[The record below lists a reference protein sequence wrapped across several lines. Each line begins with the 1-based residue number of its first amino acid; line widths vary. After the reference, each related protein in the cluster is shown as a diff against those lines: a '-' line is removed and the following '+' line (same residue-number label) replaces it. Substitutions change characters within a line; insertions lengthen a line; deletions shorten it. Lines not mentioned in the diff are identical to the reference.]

1 MKNKIVGMIVIGL
14 ALVIA
19 FITWSF
25 NHALTNIVDASC
37 SHGPACPMYG
47 EISFQTNVG
56 IGLIVLIIII
66 GLYLI
71 FFGEDR
77 VEIIRKIRIKT
88 EKKAEEEKKD
98 HSKITKTMTADEK
111 KIFGLVLDAKGVIFQ
126 SELNEKSQFDKVKV
140 TRILDRLEGQ
150 GLIERRRRGMT
161 NVVILK

>member
-1 MKNKIVGMIVIGL
+1 MKNKTVGMIVIGL

-19 FITWSF
+19 FVIWSF
-25 NHALTNIVDASC
+25 NSALTNIVNTSC
-37 SHGPACPMYG
+37 THGPTCPMYG

-56 IGLIVLIIII
+56 IGLILLVILIGI
-66 GLYLI
+66 YLI

-77 VEIIRKIRIKT
+77 VEVIKKIRIRT
-88 EKKAEEEKKD
+88 EKRAEEEKKD
-98 HSKITKTMTADEK
+98 YSNITKTMTSDEK
-111 KIFGLVLDAKGVIFQ
+111 KIFNLVLESKGAIFQ
-126 SELNEKSQFDKVKV
+126 SEINEKSMFDKVKV

>member
-1 MKNKIVGMIVIGL
+1 MKNKIVGIMIVVI
-14 ALVIA
+14 AVIIA

-25 NHALTNIVDASC
+25 NHALTNIVNTSC
-37 SHGPACPMYG
+37 SHGPTCPMYG
-47 EISFQTNVG
+47 EINFQTYVSMG
-56 IGLIVLIIII
+56 IIALVILV

-71 FFGEDR
+71 FFGQER
-77 VEIIRKIRIKT
+77 VEVIRKIRVKT

-98 HSKITKTMTADEK
+98 YSKLTKTMTADEK
-111 KIFGLVLDAKGVIFQ
+111 KIFNLVLESKGAIFQ

-150 GLIERRRRGMT
+150 GLVERRRRGMT

>member
-1 MKNKIVGMIVIGL
+1 MIVIGL
-14 ALVIA
+14 AIVIA

-25 NHALTNIVDASC
+25 NHALTNIVNTSC
-37 SHGPACPMYG
+37 SHGPTCPMYG
-47 EISFQTNVG
+47 TINFQTYVG
-56 IGLIVLIIII
+56 IGIIVLIVLI

-77 VEIIRKIRIKT
+77 VEVIRKIGVRT

-98 HSKITKTMTADEK
+98 YGKITKTMTPEEK
-111 KIFGLVLDAKGVIFQ
+111 KIFNIVLEAKGAIFQ
-126 SELNEKSQFDKVKV
+126 SEINEKSTYDKVKV

-150 GLIERRRRGMT
+150 GLVERRRRGMT